1 MDEKERQCVDD
12 CMNQDMEK
20 HQLKYLLYLMVVTFT
35 STAVALWLSPYY
47 FASVQDPEGLYR
59 FILISI
65 PKALMGMTV
74 LIGSSVAIDFLI
86 AGDLLKR
93 IAENSIASSI
103 YAGLLMVAMSMAM

>member
-1 MDEKERQCVDD
+1 MDEKEKACIDE

-20 HQLKYLLYLMVVTFT
+20 HQLRYLVYLILLTTVVT
-35 STAVALWLSPYY
+35 AGALWLSPHY
-47 FASVQDPEGLYR
+47 FASVKDPEGLYR

-93 IAENSIASSI
+93 IAEDSKASAI

>member
-1 MDEKERQCVDD
+1 MDDKLKTCVDE

-20 HQLKYLLYLMVVTFT
+20 HQLKYLLYLMMVTIAA
-35 STAVALWLSPYY
+35 TAVALWLSPHY
-47 FASVQDPEGLYR
+47 FASVKDPEGLYR

-93 IAENSIASSI
+93 IAEDSKASAI

>member
-1 MDEKERQCVDD
+1 MDLKEKQCVEE
-12 CMNQDMEK
+12 CMNQDMER
-20 HQLKYLLYLMVVTFT
+20 HQLKYLIYLTVVTIVA
-35 STAVALWLSPYY
+35 TATALWLSPYY

-59 FILISI
+59 FILISV
-65 PKALMGMTV
+65 PKALIGMTV

-93 IAENSIASSI
+93 IAEDSKASAI